1 MILIYPKCFKTE
13 KYHLHALSNLC
24 YNVVYYL
31 EAKVRQTLNK
41 NIDVQTKQVLKQNGE
56 KQKFEF
62 AAQGSW
68 QKKNADYI
76 RYQEQIEDA
85 VVDVTIKIEERG
97 VKLIRKGDIN
107 MNLHFVEGHDTTTL
121 YDIPAGRIPLTVKTR
136 SILHFVNENGGKLKI
151 QYELHQNDEKMG
163 SYQYEIKYKEIGE

>member
-1 MILIYPKCFKTE
+1 MMILYILNFKTE

-56 KQKFEF
+56 KQNLNLLKVHGKE
-62 AAQGSW
+62 
-68 QKKNADYI
+68 NADYI

-85 VVDVTIKIEERG
+85 VVNVTIKIEERG
-97 VKLIRKGDIN
+97 VK
-107 MNLHFVEGHDTTTL
+107 
-121 YDIPAGRIPLTVKTR
+121 
-136 SILHFVNENGGKLKI
+136 
-151 QYELHQNDEKMG
+151 
-163 SYQYEIKYKEIGE
+163 

>member
-1 MILIYPKCFKTE
+1 MMILIYPKCFKTE

-56 KQKFEF
+56 KQNLNLLKVH
-62 AAQGSW
+62 GS
-68 QKKNADYI
+68 ADYI

-85 VVDVTIKIEERG
+85 VVNVTIKIENA
-97 VKLIRKGDIN
+97 VLN
-107 MNLHFVEGHDTTTL
+107 
-121 YDIPAGRIPLTVKTR
+121 
-136 SILHFVNENGGKLKI
+136 
-151 QYELHQNDEKMG
+151 
-163 SYQYEIKYKEIGE
+163 

>member
-1 MILIYPKCFKTE
+1 MMILIYPKCFKTE

-62 AAQGSW
+62 VLKVHG
-68 QKKNADYI
+68 K
-76 RYQEQIEDA
+76 
-85 VVDVTIKIEERG
+85 
-97 VKLIRKGDIN
+97 RKRR
-107 MNLHFVEGHDTTTL
+107 L
-121 YDIPAGRIPLTVKTR
+121 YSIPRT
-136 SILHFVNENGGKLKI
+136 N
-151 QYELHQNDEKMG
+151 
-163 SYQYEIKYKEIGE
+163 

>member
-56 KQKFEF
+56 KQNLNLSLKVHGKRKTQIIFDT
-62 AAQGSW
+62 
-68 QKKNADYI
+68 KN
-76 RYQEQIEDA
+76 
-85 VVDVTIKIEERG
+85 
-97 VKLIRKGDIN
+97 
-107 MNLHFVEGHDTTTL
+107 
-121 YDIPAGRIPLTVKTR
+121 
-136 SILHFVNENGGKLKI
+136 KLKM
-151 QYELHQNDEKMG
+151 QLLM
-163 SYQYEIKYKEIGE
+163 

>member
-1 MILIYPKCFKTE
+1 MMILIYPKCFKTE

-85 VVDVTIKIEERG
+85 VVNVTIKIENA
-97 VKLIRKGDIN
+97 VLN
-107 MNLHFVEGHDTTTL
+107 
-121 YDIPAGRIPLTVKTR
+121 
-136 SILHFVNENGGKLKI
+136 
-151 QYELHQNDEKMG
+151 
-163 SYQYEIKYKEIGE
+163 

>member
-1 MILIYPKCFKTE
+1 M
-13 KYHLHALSNLC
+13 
-24 YNVVYYL
+24 VYYL

-68 QKKNADYI
+68 QKENADYI

-85 VVDVTIKIEERG
+85 VVNVTIKIEERG

-121 YDIPAGRIPLTVKTR
+121 YDIPPVVFL
-136 SILHFVNENGGKLKI
+136 
-151 QYELHQNDEKMG
+151 
-163 SYQYEIKYKEIGE
+163 

>member
-1 MILIYPKCFKTE
+1 MMILIYPKCFKTE

-62 AAQGSW
+62 FAKVHGKRKTQIIFDT
-68 QKKNADYI
+68 KN
-76 RYQEQIEDA
+76 
-85 VVDVTIKIEERG
+85 
-97 VKLIRKGDIN
+97 
-107 MNLHFVEGHDTTTL
+107 
-121 YDIPAGRIPLTVKTR
+121 
-136 SILHFVNENGGKLKI
+136 KLKM
-151 QYELHQNDEKMG
+151 QLLM
-163 SYQYEIKYKEIGE
+163 

>member
-1 MILIYPKCFKTE
+1 MMILIYPKCFKTE

-85 VVDVTIKIEERG
+85 VVNVTIKIEERG
-97 VKLIRKGDIN
+97 VN
-107 MNLHFVEGHDTTTL
+107 
-121 YDIPAGRIPLTVKTR
+121 
-136 SILHFVNENGGKLKI
+136 
-151 QYELHQNDEKMG
+151 
-163 SYQYEIKYKEIGE
+163 